1 MTTGPDS
8 LREQA
13 REAVANQPYTTV
25 TILSS
30 LLAAQDALRYLPPE
44 ALDVVATHTGA
55 SINEVWGIAS
65 FYPNFRFT
73 PPGDHVVEVCWGP
86 TCHLMGSQP
95 LLQGLLANLG
105 LATEGE
111 TEDKA
116 VTLKLNTCL
125 GACPHAPVMSFDHHL
140 AGPMD
145 LETAEERLSQL
156 RGDQAHN

>member
-1 MTTGPDS
+1 MATGPDS

-44 ALDVVATHTGA
+44 ALDVVAAHTGA

-73 PPGDHVVEVCWGP
+73 LPGEHVVEVCWGP
-86 TCHLMGSQP
+86 TCHLMGAQS
-95 LLQGLLANLG
+95 LLQGLLAHLG
-105 LATEGE
+105 LSNEGE
-111 TEDKA
+111 TESKDF
-116 VTLKLNTCL
+116 TLKLNTCL

-140 AGPMD
+140 SGPMD
-145 LETAEERLSQL
+145 LEGAGKQLARL
-156 RGDQAHN
+156 RGDAAHQ